1 MKTNYTYKPYFLE
14 FAHGDEM
21 KKLNKE
27 WYETFEH
34 YLKVMGIK
42 VGVHHHQMTLLI
54 PLVTIFITLMKRKMI
69 MHIYLLQFQ
78 THLMIVRIMRNGMFL
93 IYI

>member
-42 VGVHHHQMTLLI
+42 SHKNKKLLKI
-54 PLVTIFITLMKRKMI
+54 KTIRESNNQKL
-69 MHIYLLQFQ
+69 
-78 THLMIVRIMRNGMFL
+78 
-93 IYI
+93 